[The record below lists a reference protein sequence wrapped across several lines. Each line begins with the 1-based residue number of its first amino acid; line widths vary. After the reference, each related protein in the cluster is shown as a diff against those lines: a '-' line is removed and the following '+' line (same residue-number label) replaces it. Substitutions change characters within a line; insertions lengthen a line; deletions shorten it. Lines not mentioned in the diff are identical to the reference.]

1 MLTFEEVEENYK
13 QIKWDIFELLTTEL
27 TKQRLETEV
36 KDDKLREASVA
47 GATSFSMRDML
58 CSK

>member
-27 TKQRLETEV
+27 TKQMFETEV
-36 KDDKLREASVA
+36 KDGKFREASA
-47 GATSFSMRDML
+47 MCFSMRDNAL
-58 CSK
+58 